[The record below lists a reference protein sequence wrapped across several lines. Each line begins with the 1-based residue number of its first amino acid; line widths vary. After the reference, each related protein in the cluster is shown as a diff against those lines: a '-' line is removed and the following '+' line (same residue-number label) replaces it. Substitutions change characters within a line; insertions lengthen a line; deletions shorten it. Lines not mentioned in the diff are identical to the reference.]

1 MEGLSQYSTL
11 DPEADPLVGGLF
23 PLALQDPSLFF
34 FFRVTHNNLLLMIL
48 S

>member
-11 DPEADPLVGGLF
+11 DPEADPLVGGLS

-34 FFRVTHNNLLLMIL
+34 FSGSLTTIFF
-48 S
+48 